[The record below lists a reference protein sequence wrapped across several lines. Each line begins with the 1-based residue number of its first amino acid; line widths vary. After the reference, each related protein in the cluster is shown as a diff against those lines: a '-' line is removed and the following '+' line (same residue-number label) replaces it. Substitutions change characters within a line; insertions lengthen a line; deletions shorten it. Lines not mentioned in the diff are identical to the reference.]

1 MSGWRD
7 PDRLEFFRL
16 VPSNAPRAAAM
27 RGMRASTRQ
36 ERLRPRVLGFL
47 LCASA
52 TDGLLTRTASTAG
65 LEETQAGVDA

>member
-1 MSGWRD
+1 
-7 PDRLEFFRL
+7 
-16 VPSNAPRAAAM
+16 M

-36 ERLRPRVLGFL
+36 ERLRPRMLGFL
-47 LCASA
+47 LRASA